1 MSRAAVIV
9 KVILG
14 ETGEPD
20 QDYDHDTFN
29 KIVELLAQAG
39 YPGAR
44 HREFDKYQGV
54 YLVIPGVDKF
64 WSSYEGE
71 GGLALIPEN
80 DPWKQEE
87 GETTEIPIEQDED
100 GVQIHHLVDY
110 INQRYAAKF
119 AQMKAQADAEDFID
133 QSLAGRRKPR
143 QASIRRG
150 K

>member
-20 QDYDHDTFN
+20 QDYDHATFD
-29 KIVELLAQAG
+29 KIVKLLAQAG

-54 YLVIPGVDKF
+54 YLQVPGVDTF
-64 WSSYEGE
+64 WSSYEGG
-71 GGLALIPEN
+71 GGLALIPED

-100 GVQIHHLVDY
+100 GVQVHHLVDY
-110 INQRYAAKF
+110 IHQRYAAKF

-133 QSLAGRRKPR
+133 RTLSGKRLRRR
-143 QASIRRG
+143 S
-150 K
+150 